1 MYEQTATALLMA
13 ALTATPAQVIVE
25 VAATLQPRDWPTQQ
39 HLTVWQAIAAHADNL
54 TRAGQGGTLPVIED
68 VAGALTQAGDM
79 NNEYVRTLLLDA
91 VGTIRGGRSTPPQ
104 ATERLANLLRRY
116 RLLNVLKATAEAL
129 QQAAD
134 GGDDAIR
141 RAVRYTRYL
150 PTYAARAGVRV
161 DD

>member
-1 MYEQTATALLMA
+1 MYQQTATALLMS

-25 VAATLQPRDWPTQQ
+25 VAATLQSRDWPTPA
-39 HLTVWQAIAAHADNL
+39 HRTVWQAIAAHADDL
-54 TRAGQGGTLPVIED
+54 TRAGQGATLPVIED

-79 NNEYVRTLLLDA
+79 NNEYVRAVLLDA
-91 VGTIRGGRSTPPQ
+91 VGTVRGGRSTPPQ

-134 GGDDAIR
+134 AGDDAIR

-150 PTYAARAGVRV
+150 PTYAARAGVSV